1 MHTRGNIRARQ
12 ACQSCNARRIKCNL
26 VDKNPCRNCALNN
39 TPCVPRISKRGK
51 HARKPKTVSSSAL
64 HRQGYG
70 PETTLPASS
79 KETPPSLPVEGAPS
93 CLPSLSAIQAA
104 EDGPG
109 PMPLFST
116 TAPQPDIAQS
126 PRAEAT
132 PVVSKTPIP
141 GGAGDD
147 HIAASQ
153 VLSGLFQKE
162 IAGQVWLLDPSDKRT
177 TDNVS
182 GPFSHT
188 YSCQNTCPPPSTS
201 RQDDEGAV
209 FLGESASIRYLHETD
224 PSPTQPSPMERRSMY
239 LVPEGVRAQTLTS
252 EWEAERTQ
260 AKIKLLEAERAF
272 SFPPNAA
279 IEMLLK
285 AYFKWFHS
293 CFAIVDEPD
302 VWHQYE
308 QGTISPLLLQSI
320 LFIGVMHCHENELRC
335 VGLGSR
341 NRAKYILYNRAKDLY
356 DAGIEPRAL
365 TVIQALF
372 LMSFWRAGALL
383 QKDTRHWLGAAVSLA
398 ETKGLHRASSQD
410 AGSKLQRLRKRMW
423 WSLYIRERQCAA
435 ALGLPNRIRDEDCD
449 VEALNDAD
457 FEETFNPTIPRTQT
471 QEFIC
476 YMMEMS
482 DLSRV
487 LGRIIHRD
495 FIPSKRLTTTGRQ
508 EIKEV
513 ITSWKAS
520 LPACMQPATDGLDN
534 HLSFHGSML
543 HLACNNLLILL
554 YRSSCGSPN
563 TEGNSALGAQIG
575 QQAAAR
581 NTTIIENMISNA
593 TLRHAQI
600 HVITNIF
607 NTLCIHTLAL
617 RNSKGTQRYL
627 VEHRAKL
634 CLLGLRELQKTWEVK
649 NWILQLFFQYL
660 DQPTAARLEIS
671 EETGEPDAPPRP
683 TPDSRGITANVE
695 GGFLE
700 EMQNTTLHNT
710 DLSPGL
716 EIPWLRSTE
725 DVGQFLYS
733 QIENRFVNGE
743 GGAIDW
749 YMADSFDTVLPV

>member
-1 MHTRGNIRARQ
+1 MQTRGKTRARQ

-26 VDKNPCRNCALNN
+26 VDENPCTNCALNN
-39 TPCVPRISKRGK
+39 TPCVPRISRRGK
-51 HARKPKTVSSSAL
+51 HPRKPKAPSSSAL
-64 HRQGYG
+64 HPQHQGS
-70 PETTLPASS
+70 ETALSASGQ
-79 KETPPSLPVEGAPS
+79 ETRPSLPDEGASS
-93 CLPSLSAIQAA
+93 CSPSLSATQSV

-109 PMPLFST
+109 PLFSA
-116 TAPQPDIAQS
+116 TAPQPPIVRS

-132 PVVSKTPIP
+132 PAVSKTPVP
-141 GGAGDD
+141 GGAWDD

-153 VLSGLFQKE
+153 VLAGLSQNE
-162 IAGQVWLLDPSDKRT
+162 IAGQAWLLDASERRT
-177 TDNVS
+177 TDGIS
-182 GPFSHT
+182 GSPSHT
-188 YSCQNTCPPPSTS
+188 YSCQNTCPPPSAS

-209 FLGESASIRYLHETD
+209 FLGESASIRYLHDTD

-239 LVPEGVRAQTLTS
+239 LVPEGVRAQNLTS
-252 EWEAERTQ
+252 EWEAERAQ
-260 AKIKLLEAERAF
+260 AKIKLLEAEGAF
-272 SFPPNAA
+272 SFPPDAA
-279 IEMLLK
+279 IKMLLK
-285 AYFKWFHS
+285 VYFKWFHS

-302 VWHQYE
+302 VWEQYE
-308 QGTISPLLLQSI
+308 QGTISPLLLQSV
-320 LFIGVMHCHENELRC
+320 LFIGVMHCHQNELQC

-356 DAGIEPRAL
+356 DAGIESRAL

-398 ETKGLHRASSQD
+398 ETKGLHRASSQG

-449 VEALNDAD
+449 VEALNNAD
-457 FEETFNPTIPRTQT
+457 FEETFDPTISPMQS

-476 YMMEMS
+476 YMVEMS
-482 DLSRV
+482 VLSRM
-487 LGRIIHRD
+487 LGRIIHQD
-495 FIPSKRLTTTGRQ
+495 FIPSKRLTTTGRHA
-508 EIKEV
+508 IKEV
-513 ITSWKAS
+513 ITSWRTS

-534 HLSFHGSML
+534 HLGFHGSML

-554 YRSSCGSPN
+554 YRSSCGSPS
-563 TEGNSALGAQIG
+563 TEEDSALGAQIG

-581 NTTIIENMISNA
+581 NTTIIENMIANS

-617 RNSKGTQRYL
+617 RNSEGTQRYL

-660 DQPTAARLEIS
+660 DQSTAARLEIG
-671 EETGEPDAPPRP
+671 EETGEPDAAPRQ
-683 TPDSRGITANVE
+683 TSDSRGATANVE

-700 EMQNTTLHNT
+700 EMHNTTLHGT
-710 DLSPGL
+710 DLSPGF
-716 EIPWLRSTE
+716 EMPWLRSTE

-733 QIENRFVNGE
+733 QIENRFVNSDR
-743 GGAIDW
+743 I
-749 YMADSFDTVLPV
+749 VLMTAAFVCS